1 MQSARPIIYHQLLE
15 TLKKKAVKMSN
26 ELMNPVISE
35 IKNILDLSRQ
45 NVARTVN
52 NELLVAYWKIGEI
65 IVRYE
70 QSDNIRAE
78 YGDKTL
84 KVISKELTNEF
95 GKGFSVSNLQFMR
108 RFYQQYQIQQTVSGK
123 LSWSHYCEL
132 LSISDE
138 NKRNFYEKEAIN
150 SNWSVR
156 EMKRQINTSL
166 YERLLLSKGD
176 FNKEQVLALA
186 TNGVEISN
194 LADIIKDPYVFEF
207 LGIPEDKPVMESDLE
222 KALFEQIEKFLLQST
237 HIIFQRRN
245 NSLPRWKR

>member
-1 MQSARPIIYHQLLE
+1 
-15 TLKKKAVKMSN
+15 
-26 ELMNPVISE
+26 
-35 IKNILDLSRQ
+35 
-45 NVARTVN
+45 
-52 NELLVAYWKIGEI
+52 
-65 IVRYE
+65 
-70 QSDNIRAE
+70 
-78 YGDKTL
+78 
-84 KVISKELTNEF
+84 
-95 GKGFSVSNLQFMR
+95 MR
-108 RFYQQYQIQQTVSGK
+108 LFYLNFQICQTVSGK

-186 TNGVEISN
+186 TNGVEISDS
-194 LADIIKDPYVFEF
+194 ADIIKDPYMFEF

-222 KALFEQIEKFLLQST
+222 KALVEQIEKFLLQST

-245 NSLPRWKR
+245 NSLTRWKRY

>member
-1 MQSARPIIYHQLLE
+1 MQSARLIIYHQLSE
-15 TLKKKAVKMSN
+15 TLKKNAVKMSN

-70 QSDNIRAE
+70 QNDNLRAI
-78 YGDKTL
+78 YGEQTL
-84 KVISKELTNEF
+84 KQLSKALTAEF
-95 GKGFSVSNLQFMR
+95 GKGFSRSNLQNMR
-108 RFYQQYQIQQTVSGK
+108 LFYLNFQICQTVSGK

-186 TNGVEISN
+186 TNGVEISDP
-194 LADIIKDPYVFEF
+194 ADIIKDPYVFEF

-222 KALFEQIEKFLLQST
+222 KALVEQIEKFLLQST

>member
-1 MQSARPIIYHQLLE
+1 MQSARLIIYHQLSE
-15 TLKKKAVKMSN
+15 TLKKNAVKMSN

-70 QSDNIRAE
+70 QNDNLRAI
-78 YGDKTL
+78 YGEQTL
-84 KVISKELTNEF
+84 KQLSKALTAEF
-95 GKGFSVSNLQFMR
+95 GKGFSRSNLQNMR
-108 RFYQQYQIQQTVSGK
+108 LFYLNFQICQTVSGK

-186 TNGVEISN
+186 TNGVEISDH
-194 LADIIKDPYVFEF
+194 ADIIKDPYVFEF

-222 KALFEQIEKFLLQST
+222 KALVEQIEKFLLQST

>member
-1 MQSARPIIYHQLLE
+1 
-15 TLKKKAVKMSN
+15 MSN

-70 QSDNIRAE
+70 QNDNLRAI
-78 YGDKTL
+78 YGEQTL
-84 KVISKELTNEF
+84 KQLSKALTAEF
-95 GKGFSVSNLQFMR
+95 GKGFSRSNLQNMR
-108 RFYQQYQIQQTVSGK
+108 LFYLNFQICQTVSGK

-176 FNKEQVLALA
+176 LNKEQVLALA
-186 TNGVEISN
+186 TNGVEISDP
-194 LADIIKDPYVFEF
+194 ADIIKDPYVFEF

-222 KALFEQIEKFLLQST
+222 KALVEQIEKFLL
-237 HIIFQRRN
+237 
-245 NSLPRWKR
+245 

>member
-1 MQSARPIIYHQLLE
+1 
-15 TLKKKAVKMSN
+15 MSN

-70 QSDNIRAE
+70 QNDNLRAI
-78 YGDKTL
+78 YGEQTL
-84 KVISKELTNEF
+84 KQLSKALTAEF
-95 GKGFSVSNLQFMR
+95 GKGFSRSNLQNMR
-108 RFYQQYQIQQTVSGK
+108 LFYLNFQICQTVSGK

-186 TNGVEISN
+186 TNGVEISDP
-194 LADIIKDPYVFEF
+194 ADIIKDPYVFEF

-222 KALFEQIEKFLLQST
+222 KALVEQIEKFLLQST

>member
-1 MQSARPIIYHQLLE
+1 
-15 TLKKKAVKMSN
+15 MSN